1 MNSPEALPVSLATTD
16 PSSQDHRGGVKAA
29 PISWDSPLPIVSGLG
44 MSEIPEQTQV
54 LIIGGGPAGSLLALL
69 LQQRGVESVIIELRS
84 RDHVLERIR
93 AGVIEHGS
101 AEIIRAAGLAGR
113 MDTEGFVH
121 EGVQM
126 AHGEEMIRVDFE
138 GLTGKHVTIYGQTEL
153 QRDLYEAIDA
163 ADIPLFDGAEGVR
176 VEGIDTDSPLVSFE
190 RDGATHTIRCEF
202 VAGCDGAHGVANTFI
217 PPSLQRTFERTYPFC
232 WVGLLSETPPISNEL
247 LYANHERGF
256 ALCSMRNEHRSRYY
270 VQGPADATLDEWPD
284 DRFWSELTARLPKAS
299 AADLVTGPS
308 IEKIVTP
315 LRSWVSEPLRH
326 GRLFLAGDTAHVV
339 PPTGAKGL
347 NLAISDVVY
356 LSDALAGFYDNGST
370 TGLDEYSDRALGRV
384 WKAVRF
390 SWWMTNM
397 LHRFPGMSDDFER
410 RLQRTELMYLF
421 GSESAQRA
429 MAENYVGLP
438 L

>member
-1 MNSPEALPVSLATTD
+1 
-16 PSSQDHRGGVKAA
+16 
-29 PISWDSPLPIVSGLG
+29 
-44 MSEIPEQTQV
+44 MSEIPKQTSV

-69 LQQRGVESVIIELRS
+69 LHEQGIESVIIELRS
-84 RDHVLERIR
+84 REHVLERVR

-101 AEIIRAAGLAGR
+101 ADIIREAGLAGR
-113 MDTEGFVH
+113 MDSEGFVH
-121 EGVQM
+121 EGVQL

-153 QRDLYEAIDA
+153 QKDLYDALDA
-163 ADIPLFDGAEGVR
+163 AGIPLFDEAEGAR
-176 VEGIDTDSPLVSFE
+176 VSGIEGDSPEVSFE
-190 RDGATHTIRCEF
+190 RSGKTHTLRCDF
-202 VAGCDGAHGVANTFI
+202 VAGCDGAHGVTNTFI
-217 PPSLQRTFERTYPFC
+217 PSSMQRTFERIYPFC
-232 WVGLLSETPPISNEL
+232 WVGLLSDTSPISSEL
-247 LYANHERGF
+247 IYASSERGF

-270 VQGPADATLDEWPD
+270 VQGPADTTIADWPD
-284 DRFWSELTARLPKAS
+284 DRFWSELAGRLPAS
-299 AADLVTGPS
+299 ASASLVTGPS

-356 LSDALAGFYDNGST
+356 LSEALAGFYLDGSEK
-370 TGLDEYSDRALGRV
+370 GLDAYSDRALARV

-397 LHRFPGMSDDFER
+397 LHRFPGVTDDFER
-410 RLQRTELMYLF
+410 RLQSTELEYLF
-421 GSESAQRA
+421 GSENAQRA